1 MNKQKLTV
9 LQIIVRNGISS
20 RTGKPWEIRA
30 AQCVLEQ
37 SNKEGA
43 KELLVGTLNL
53 PDQLKAVE
61 PGDYLA
67 DFAFFQSMEGKLE
80 PRITSLVPF
89 GMPGAKPK
97 AGAGIGAS
105 SGVGANG

>member
-9 LQIIVRNGISS
+9 LQIIKRSGIAK
-20 RTGKPWEIRA
+20 RTGNPWEIHS

-37 SNKEGA
+37 SVEGE
-43 KELLVGTLNL
+43 KQLLVGTINL
-53 PDQLKAVE
+53 PDSLKAIE

-67 DFAFFQSMEGKLE
+67 EFAFSQSMEGKLE

-89 GMPGAKPK
+89 GMSGPKPK
-97 AGAGIGAS
+97 AGAGLGS
-105 SGVGANG
+105 PS